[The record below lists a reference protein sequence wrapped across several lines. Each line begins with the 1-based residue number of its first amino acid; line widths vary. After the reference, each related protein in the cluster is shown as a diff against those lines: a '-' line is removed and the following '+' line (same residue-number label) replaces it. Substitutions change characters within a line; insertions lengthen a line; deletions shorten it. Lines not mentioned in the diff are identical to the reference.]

1 GEKLTKGLGAGS
13 DPEVGRKA
21 AEESRDTIK
30 KMLEGT
36 EMVFITAG
44 LGGGTGTGAAP
55 IVADLA
61 RELGILTIGVVT
73 KPFEFEGAVR
83 AAQAENGIEQ
93 LRGKVDSLVV
103 IPNERLRNVSEQK
116 ITLINAFEIADDVLR
131 QAISSIS
138 ELINIR
144 GLVNLDFA
152 DVTTVMS
159 DAGYAHMGVG
169 RASGKDKAVEAAKM
183 AIASPLLET
192 SITGAHGVIINITG
206 SLDIGLEEVEI
217 AAEMVRSAAHADAN
231 IIFGVAF
238 DKELDDEIRVTVI
251 ATRFDSGKPQP
262 GEGEKG
268 DETVTDTDKAD
279 SKDEEDPYLIIM
291 KMLEGRDK

>member
-1 GEKLTKGLGAGS
+1 
-13 DPEVGRKA
+13 
-21 AEESRDTIK
+21 
-30 KMLEGT
+30 
-36 EMVFITAG
+36 
-44 LGGGTGTGAAP
+44 
-55 IVADLA
+55 
-61 RELGILTIGVVT
+61 
-73 KPFEFEGAVR
+73 
-83 AAQAENGIEQ
+83 
-93 LRGKVDSLVV
+93 
-103 IPNERLRNVSEQK
+103 
-116 ITLINAFEIADDVLR
+116 
-131 QAISSIS
+131 IS